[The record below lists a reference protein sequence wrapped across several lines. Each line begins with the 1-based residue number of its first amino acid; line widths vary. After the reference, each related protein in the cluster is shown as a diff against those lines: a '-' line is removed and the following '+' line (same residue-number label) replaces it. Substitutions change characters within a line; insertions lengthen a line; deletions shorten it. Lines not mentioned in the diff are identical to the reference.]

1 MTLRLLAEHEHAAAQ
16 HRLPHTTVEVP
27 DERHHLHVLPPEE
40 PDLRLGDIDGQIVLP
55 RPKAPGQPY
64 PPRLR
69 VELLAHARSDSTYV

>member
-40 PDLRLGDIDGQIVLP
+40 PDLRLGDIDGQLISSLMATVKLDMS
-55 RPKAPGQPY
+55 
-64 PPRLR
+64 
-69 VELLAHARSDSTYV
+69 ELLDAA